1 MCDESKAVYAV
12 EPCGHLFCSGI
23 PSILQ
28 IWCDS
33 VHVLVMSCSW
43 IVLPC
48 ICLSALHVDCSR
60 RMKTCFECKAQVK
73 VQCPSDSGMYKL
85 FSTYCSC
92 VLCCFYVNLQ
102 GIGVVRDELQDN
114 SYLDRSAPHSSAQ
127 APTPHATKRKGARV
141 RRTQLGKH

>member
-1 MCDESKAVYAV
+1 MNLRLCTLLNLAAIFFVQVYLVSFKFDAI
-12 EPCGHLFCSGI
+12 LFMY
-23 PSILQ
+23 
-28 IWCDS
+28 
-33 VHVLVMSCSW
+33 VLVMRCSC

-92 VLCCFYVNLQ
+92 VLRCFYVNLQ
-102 GIGVVRDELQDN
+102 GIGVVRHELQDN
-114 SYLDRSAPHSSAQ
+114 SFLDSSAPHSSAQ
-127 APTPHATKRKGARV
+127 ALTPHATNRKGARV